1 MTNLADL
8 DAIEAARRIRT
19 GEITAEALVAGCLER
34 IAKLEPDVQAWQYLD
49 AGQAL
54 AAARAVDSARASG
67 RDPGPLAGVPVA
79 IKDIIDT
86 ADMPTE
92 NGCQLHVGRQPER
105 DSAVV
110 AQLRAAGA
118 IIMGKA
124 TTTELATL
132 TPTKS
137 RNPKNLAHTPGGSS
151 AGSAASV
158 GARMVP
164 VGIGTQ
170 TGGSVIR
177 PGSFCGVYAIKPTL
191 GMISRSGV
199 CLQSQTLDTLGIY
212 ANSVDELGLV
222 LDAVSG
228 YDPEDAVSYPRS
240 RASLLAA
247 LRTEPP
253 TVPKLAFLEGPAWQY
268 AETITK
274 ERFATMVG
282 RLGARVER
290 ISFSAAF
297 DRILDYQKTVQGAEN
312 ASWYGPLL
320 ERDASKLSP
329 GLRERLESGGRITGR
344 SYIDA
349 IVAREPLY
357 REVADVLSRYDAIL
371 CPSACGPAPKGYA
384 STGNPVFN
392 GLWTYLGVPCV
403 SLPLLADDAGL
414 PIGVQLVGLRR
425 DEGRLLRTARWLDGV
440 HRATPLA

>member
-1 MTNLADL
+1 MPHLADL
-8 DAIEAARRIRT
+8 DAIETSRRICT
-19 GEITAEALVAGCLER
+19 GEITAEAVTAACLER
-34 IAKLEPDVQAWQYLD
+34 IGKLEPDVQAWQYLD
-49 AGQAL
+49 PGQAL
-54 AAARAVDSARASG
+54 AAARAVDAIRAAG

-105 DSAVV
+105 DAFVV
-110 AQLRAAGA
+110 TELRAAGA
-118 IIMGKA
+118 VIMGKA

-151 AGSAASV
+151 AGSAAAV

-191 GMISRSGV
+191 GLISRTGV
-199 CLQSQTLDTLGIY
+199 CLQSHTLDTLGVY
-212 ANSVDELGLV
+212 ANSVDELGFV
-222 LDAVSG
+222 LDSISG
-228 YDPEDAVSYPRS
+228 QDLEDNVSYPRS
-240 RASLLAA
+240 RASLLSA
-247 LRTEPP
+247 LRADPP
-253 TVPKLAFLEGPAWQY
+253 TAPRFAFLKGPAWPF
-268 AETITK
+268 AEDVTK
-274 ERFATMVG
+274 DRFA
-282 RLGARVER
+282 RLAAKLGGHVETVDL
-290 ISFSAAF
+290 SQDFG
-297 DRILDYQKTVQGAEN
+297 RILDHQKVVQAAEN
-312 ASWYGPLL
+312 ASWYGPLM

-329 GLRERLESGGRITGR
+329 GLRERLEAGGKVAART
-344 SYIDA
+344 YVDA
-349 IVAREPLY
+349 LTVREPLY
-357 REVADVLSRYDAIL
+357 REVAGILARFDAIL

-403 SLPLLADDAGL
+403 SLPLLADDAAL

-425 DEGRLLRTARWLDGV
+425 DEARLLRTARWLDQWA
-440 HRATPLA
+440 RANPLD